1 MPPASPYRAA
11 FVGGNVG
18 AVVAAVPT
26 ALLAFVVKPED
37 EGFAVLGWA
46 ILAMAAVALMAAI
59 GGAVGT
65 YRALERMGAPQP
77 IVTGLAYIPSA
88 ALLVATGPGVLAA
101 PLLARWMVC
110 GIEQWLAGDRRAALP
125 QRLLLALVLS
135 GAWVSWAVTRVGYD
149 VGGRVGGSWL
159 VWLVAVSAPTVLCVL
174 LLRGAAS
181 PVAILAVVAL
191 VGVVAAGGSRSRSGD
206 VHPTPARLAQIA
218 DGIPVPDGQRV
229 VDRLTTR
236 THRPYGPPTDT
247 GPGASMPVHILLSAP
262 VGSVPPPWPEVFV
275 PRADGSLPDDGIPA
289 LPPPA
294 GDAGRQAANAWEE
307 SLRGAGWDLADGDLY
322 WVARPAAVLL
332 AERGGPLHGK
342 GTWQR
347 AVVLP
352 YGDGAVV
359 FFSTRP

>member
-1 MPPASPYRAA
+1 MPSASPYKVA

-18 AVVAAVPT
+18 AVAAAAPT
-26 ALLAFVVKPED
+26 LLLAFLVKPED
-37 EGFAVLGWA
+37 EGFAELGWA

-65 YRALERMGAPQP
+65 HRALARTGSPRSVA
-77 IVTGLAYIPSA
+77 TGLAYIPSA
-88 ALLVATGPGVLAA
+88 ALLAATGPGVLAA

-110 GIEQWLAGDRRAALP
+110 GIEQWRAGDRRAALP

-135 GAWVSWAVTRVGYD
+135 GAWVSWAVTQVAYD

-159 VWLVAVSAPTVLCVL
+159 VWLVAVSAPAVVCVL

-181 PVAILAVVAL
+181 PVAILVVVAL
-191 VGVVAAGGSRSRSGD
+191 VGVGAAVGSRTRAGD

-262 VGSVPPPWPEVFV
+262 VGSVPPSWPEVFV
-275 PRADGSLPDDGIPA
+275 PRADGALPDGGVPA

-294 GDAGRQAANAWEE
+294 GEAGRQAANAWEE
-307 SLRGAGWDLADGDLY
+307 SLRGAGWSLANGDLY

-332 AERGGPLHGK
+332 AERGGPIHGN

-352 YGDGAVV
+352 YGAGAVV